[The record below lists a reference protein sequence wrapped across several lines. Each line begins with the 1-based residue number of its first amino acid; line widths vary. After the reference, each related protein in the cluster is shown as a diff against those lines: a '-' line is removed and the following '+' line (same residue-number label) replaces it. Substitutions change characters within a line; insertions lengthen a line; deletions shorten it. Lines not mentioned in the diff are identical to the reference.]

1 MRRFK
6 PVPKDKKSGLP
17 SKYVRGS
24 KDPDKT
30 RAEIKRSRRLYRMGM
45 LTPAMMDRIS
55 KQRSKT

>member
-6 PVPKDKKSGLP
+6 RVPKDKKSGLP

-30 RAEIKRSRRLYRMGM
+30 RAEIKRTRRLYRMGM

>member
-1 MRRFK
+1 MRRFA
-6 PVPKDKKSGLP
+6 PVPKDKKSGIP
-17 SKYVRGS
+17 SKYVQGS

-30 RAEIKRSRRLYRMGM
+30 RAEILRTRKLYKKGL

>member
-6 PVPKDKKSGLP
+6 RVPKDKKSGLP

-24 KDPDKT
+24 KDPEKT
-30 RAEIKRSRRLYRMGM
+30 RAEIKRTRRLYRMGM

-55 KQRSKT
+55 KERSKT